1 VNGPHIEP
9 PREREQSLL
18 PAKSISGDASLS
30 TNSILH
36 GGQEV
41 DNQIQDPNDELQDT
55 GTSPTVSGD
64 TMASEER
71 PMHDN
76 DVPPTNPVS
85 PSRNELLVQGTDGGS
100 PAHCVLLLN
109 GIDGIDTEGN
119 APVPT
124 LENINM
130 LNAAPISVQEVATH
144 PMPPSQPRKLFKSLA
159 SMPRR
164 PVCIQPP
171 MHPTLVAPD
180 PFPCVRAS
188 DTAESEHDL
197 VLACMQSFQMNH
209 ASLASKMA
217 LP

>member
-9 PREREQSLL
+9 PRECEQSLL
-18 PAKSISGDASLS
+18 LANSIGGDASLS
-30 TNSILH
+30 TNPILH

-41 DNQIQDPNDELQDT
+41 DNQTEDPNDELQDT
-55 GTSPTVSGD
+55 GTSPTASGD
-64 TMASEER
+64 MMASEER

-85 PSRNELLVQGTDGGS
+85 PSRNELLVQGTDGGG
-100 PAHCVLLLN
+100 PTHCVLLPS
-109 GIDGIDTEGN
+109 GIDGVDTEGN
-119 APVPT
+119 AHVPT

-130 LNAAPISVQEVATH
+130 LNAAPVGIQEVATN
-144 PMPPSQPRKLFKSLA
+144 PMPPSQARQLFKSPT
-159 SMPRR
+159 SVPRR

-180 PFPCVRAS
+180 PSPRVRAS
-188 DTAESEHDL
+188 GTAESEDDL
-197 VLACMQSFQMNH
+197 VLACMQSFQRNH